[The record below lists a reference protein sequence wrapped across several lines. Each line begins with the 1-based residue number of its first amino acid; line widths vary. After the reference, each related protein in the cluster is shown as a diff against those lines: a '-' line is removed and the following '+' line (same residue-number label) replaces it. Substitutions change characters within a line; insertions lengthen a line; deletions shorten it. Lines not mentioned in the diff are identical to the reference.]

1 MVRGKSPQLTPHLKR
16 EVIVKRFL
24 LLFTVLILSI
34 DAQSLVKTIPLP
46 AVAYYNS
53 AYGLVYANGKLWIS
67 SGSSATGNKGKLIGM
82 DTLGNVVDSIQID
95 YPTIR
100 ESQGLAWDGTHFW
113 YNERLTS
120 RHNFRKVTTTGSSSG
135 FHFNDNILYGWH
147 SI

>member
-1 MVRGKSPQLTPHLKR
+1 M
-16 EVIVKRFL
+16 KRFL

-100 ESQGLAWDGTHFW
+100 NRRDLPGMEPIFGIT
-113 YNERLTS
+113 
-120 RHNFRKVTTTGSSSG
+120 
-135 FHFNDNILYGWH
+135 ND
-147 SI
+147 